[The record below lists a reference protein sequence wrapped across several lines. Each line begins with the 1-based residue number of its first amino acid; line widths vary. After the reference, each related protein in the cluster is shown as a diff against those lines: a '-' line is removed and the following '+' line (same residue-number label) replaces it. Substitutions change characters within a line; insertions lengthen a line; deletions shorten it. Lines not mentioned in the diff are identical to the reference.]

1 MSKTS
6 AILGETHQDCQ
17 SEINVCGHRS
27 NLYLRGPARKIT
39 LSMVSVNRIAFPC
52 INGEPSSIV
61 WQYDIIWNK
70 INLLQA
76 NLCPALSVDGRAGTV
91 FPGRISLLS
100 HCGLLA
106 GFQGI
111 LPGRPLGVSSAGIK
125 SSEKELELQLEL

>member
-91 FPGRISLLS
+91 FSRKNQPFKSLWFACWVSRNPPGKAFGSE
-100 HCGLLA
+100 
-106 GFQGI
+106 
-111 LPGRPLGVSSAGIK
+111 LGWD
-125 SSEKELELQLEL
+125 